1 VSRRFETAHVDDL
14 DSFPGPGS
22 LTWRPVRSRFD
33 IRAFG
38 CNAYT
43 ANLVGDHVVEPHDE
57 EGELGVEG
65 HQELYFVHSGCAEFT
80 VDDETFRADA
90 GTYVW
95 LPDPSAH
102 REATALEEST
112 TVLSFGGPPTFKP
125 SEWEYRWRAT
135 RSGVSPEES
144 EWILKEGLAEHP
156 GHPGLRLAQAELALA
171 QGDEDRAESLVKE
184 VIAAEPG
191 IAGWIGENESFERIA
206 GNPRTAAAAGLD
218 KGPDPG

>member
-1 VSRRFETAHVDDL
+1 MSGRYETAHLDDL

-43 ANLVGDHVVEPHDE
+43 AELVGDHVVEPHDE

-65 HQELYFVHSGCAEFT
+65 HQELYFVHQGCAEFT
-80 VDDETFRADA
+80 IDDETFRAQA

-102 REATALEEST
+102 REATAVEEGT
-112 TVLSFGGPPTFKP
+112 TVLSFGGPPNFKP
-125 SEWEYRWRAT
+125 SEWEYRWRAL
-135 RSGVSPEES
+135 RSGAGAEEA
-144 EWILKEGLAEHP
+144 EWILKEGLTDWP

-171 QGDEDRAESLVKE
+171 RGDEDRAESLVRE
-184 VIAAEPG
+184 VVAVEPG
-191 IAGWIGENESFERIA
+191 IAGWIRENDTFNRIRE
-206 GNPRTAAAAGLD
+206 NPRTAAAAEL
-218 KGPDPG
+218 PS

>member
-1 VSRRFETAHVDDL
+1 MSPRFETAHLDEL

-22 LTWRPVRSRFD
+22 LTWHPVRSHFD

-43 ANLVGDHVVEPHDE
+43 AQLVGDHVVEPHDE
-57 EGELGVEG
+57 EGELGEPG
-65 HQELYFVHSGCAEFT
+65 QQELYFVARGCAEFT
-80 VDDETFRADA
+80 IDDETFRAQT

-102 REATALEEST
+102 REATAVEEGT
-112 TVLSFGGPPTFKP
+112 TVLSFGGPPHFRP
-125 SEWEYRWRAT
+125 SEWEYRWRAL
-135 RSGVSPEES
+135 RSDVSPEEG

-171 QGDEDRAESLVKE
+171 RGDEERAVSLVREAAAALPDVAVWVKE
-184 VIAAEPG
+184 S
-191 IAGWIGENESFERIA
+191 ESMGRLRE
-206 GNPRTAAAAGLD
+206 NPRTAAAAGLS
-218 KGPDPG
+218 G

>member
-1 VSRRFETAHVDDL
+1 MSGPRFETAHLDDL
-14 DSFPGPGS
+14 DSVPGPGS

-43 ANLVGDHVVEPHDE
+43 AELVGDHVVEPHDE

-65 HQELYFVHSGCAEFT
+65 HQELYFVHSGRAEFT
-80 VDDETFRADA
+80 VDDESFEAPA

-102 REATALEEST
+102 REATALEEGT

-125 SEWEYRWRAT
+125 SEWEYRWRALS
-135 RSGVSPEES
+135 SGASPEEA
-144 EWILKEGLAEHP
+144 EWIIKEGLTDHP
-156 GHPGLRLAQAELALA
+156 GHPGLRLAQAVLALA
-171 QGDEDRAESLVKE
+171 RGDEDRAESLVKE
-184 VIAAEPG
+184 VVAAEPG
-191 IAGWIGENESFERIA
+191 ITGWIEENESFRPLTE
-206 GNPRTAAAAGLD
+206 NPRTAAAVGLAG
-218 KGPDPG
+218 G